1 MEEQKTQLQEVL
13 ATPGPKAITV
23 GSDEKTGTIVVSFGS
38 SQMVMTVSAARD
50 LALKLRQE
58 CNQVEREI
66 GLSPLTK
73 GHGR

>member
-1 MEEQKTQLQEVL
+1 MENEEPVQLM
-13 ATPGPKAITV
+13 GPVKIAIHHDQRGLVMLDV
-23 GSDEKTGTIVVSFGS
+23 GSRRVVLTLAG
-38 SQMVMTVSAARD
+38 ARD

-73 GHGR
+73 GHAR